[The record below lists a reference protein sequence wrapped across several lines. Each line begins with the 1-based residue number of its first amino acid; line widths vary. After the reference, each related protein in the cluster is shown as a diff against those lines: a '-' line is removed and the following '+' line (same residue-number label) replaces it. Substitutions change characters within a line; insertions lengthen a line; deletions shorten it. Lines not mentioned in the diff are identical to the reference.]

1 MTVIPDG
8 NTVPPVPDYTFTA
21 GGTVAGLVT
30 VPVVNGKVD
39 FYNSSS
45 GTIQVIAD
53 LAGYYLS

>member
-1 MTVIPDG
+1 VTQFPDG
-8 NTVPPVPDYTFTA
+8 NTLPPVSDYTFAA

-45 GTIQVIAD
+45 GTVQVIAD